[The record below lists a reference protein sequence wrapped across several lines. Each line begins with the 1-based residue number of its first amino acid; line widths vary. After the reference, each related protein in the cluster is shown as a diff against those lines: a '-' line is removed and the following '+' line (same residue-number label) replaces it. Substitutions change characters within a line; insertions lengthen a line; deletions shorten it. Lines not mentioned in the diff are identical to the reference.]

1 MNKVI
6 KVIGIVST
14 GLLLTTGCS
23 FIGTKAN
30 TSSNSTSSVSATK
43 LSNNGDVDYNDIFT
57 ERDLKQ
63 VVDTSDATTYKVSDN
78 KDITITKEGVYVIK
92 GSAKNVS
99 IIINAEDSAKV
110 QLVLDDLNITNDSS
124 PCIYV
129 KSADKVFVNLVGDNS
144 LSVTGTFTSDGDT
157 NTDAV
162 IFSKED
168 IVINGTGSLDIESS
182 DNGISSKDDL
192 KITGGDITINCV
204 SDGLEANDSVAI
216 ADGSITINSNK
227 DGIHAEYDED
237 DTVGYVYIKDGTIN
251 INASDDAIHAT
262 TYVRIDN
269 GTINLNS
276 REGIEGTYITINGGT
291 ININA
296 SDDGINGGQKS
307 RFMTV
312 GVEINGGDITIDM
325 GQGDTDAIDSNGNL
339 YINGGTLTINA
350 QSPFDYD
357 GEAKYTSGTMIIN
370 GEETTTIT
378 NQFAGGQGGPGG
390 GRDYRR

>member
-23 FIGTKAN
+23 FIGTKTN
-30 TSSNSTSSVSATK
+30 TSSNSTSSASATK

-57 ERDLKQ
+57 ERDLEQ

-237 DTVGYVYIKDGTIN
+237 DTVGYVYIKNGTIN
-251 INASDDAIHAT
+251 INATDDAIHAT

-350 QSPFDYD
+350 QSPFDCD
-357 GEAKYTSGTMIIN
+357 GEAKYTSGIMIIN